1 MSAQGS
7 AWDWLPFFQ
16 DLFSKVLEQC
26 FNFSTWRDSDDGFDC
41 GRDHQYLIL
50 CKHRWTR
57 ITSNLDYCSVQCAG
71 GGKALLTAIV
81 AVESITIVV
90 LLLYIYR
97 KPRIAEKER
106 MDVQTLIS
114 RNFKHSSNHQL
125 LVDNKIWNLLRNNI
139 LIILRVTFHFYVKII
154 HV

>member
-1 MSAQGS
+1 MSPATKI
-7 AWDWLPFFQ
+7 
-16 DLFSKVLEQC
+16 LFGCVLLVLEIEASNMNYVFDEND

-41 GRDHQYLIL
+41 QRDHQYLIL

-57 ITSNLDYCSVQCAG
+57 ITDNLDYCSVQCAG

-81 AVESITIVV
+81 AVESITIIV
-90 LLLYIYR
+90 LILYIYR

-114 RNFKHSSNHQL
+114 TNFKRFSN
-125 LVDNKIWNLLRNNI
+125 
-139 LIILRVTFHFYVKII
+139 
-154 HV
+154 

>member
-1 MSAQGS
+1 MSIMSPATKI
-7 AWDWLPFFQ
+7 
-16 DLFSKVLEQC
+16 LFGCVLLVLEIEASNMNYVFDEND

-41 GRDHQYLIL
+41 QRDHQYLIL

-57 ITSNLDYCSVQCAG
+57 ITDNLDYCSVQCAG

-114 RNFKHSSNHQL
+114 TNFKRFSN
-125 LVDNKIWNLLRNNI
+125 
-139 LIILRVTFHFYVKII
+139 
-154 HV
+154 

>member
-1 MSAQGS
+1 MSPATKI
-7 AWDWLPFFQ
+7 
-16 DLFSKVLEQC
+16 LFGCVLLVLEIEASNMNYVFDEND

-41 GRDHQYLIL
+41 QRDHQYLIL

-57 ITSNLDYCSVQCAG
+57 ITDNLDYCSVQCAG

-106 MDVQTLIS
+106 IDVQTLIS
-114 RNFKHSSNHQL
+114 TNFKRFSN
-125 LVDNKIWNLLRNNI
+125 
-139 LIILRVTFHFYVKII
+139 
-154 HV
+154 

>member
-1 MSAQGS
+1 MSIMSPATKI
-7 AWDWLPFFQ
+7 
-16 DLFSKVLEQC
+16 LFGCVLLVLEIEASNMNYVFDEND

-41 GRDHQYLIL
+41 QRDHQYLIL

-57 ITSNLDYCSVQCAG
+57 ITDNLDYCSVQCAG

-106 MDVQTLIS
+106 IDVQTLIS
-114 RNFKHSSNHQL
+114 TNFKRFSN
-125 LVDNKIWNLLRNNI
+125 
-139 LIILRVTFHFYVKII
+139 
-154 HV
+154 

>member
-1 MSAQGS
+1 MSRATKI
-7 AWDWLPFFQ
+7 
-16 DLFSKVLEQC
+16 LFSFVLLVLEIEASNLNYAFDEND

-81 AVESITIVV
+81 AVETITIVV

-106 MDVQTLIS
+106 MDVQSLIS
-114 RNFKHSSNHQL
+114 RNFKRFSN
-125 LVDNKIWNLLRNNI
+125 
-139 LIILRVTFHFYVKII
+139 
-154 HV
+154 

>member
-1 MSAQGS
+1 MTPATKI
-7 AWDWLPFFQ
+7 
-16 DLFSKVLEQC
+16 LFGIVLLVSEIHESNLIYAFDEND
-26 FNFSTWRDSDDGFDC
+26 FNFSTWRDSDDGFDWE
-41 GRDHQYLIL
+41 RDHQCLIL

-57 ITSNLDYCSVQCAG
+57 ITDDLDYCSLQCAS
-71 GGKALLTAIV
+71 GGKGILTAIV

-114 RNFKHSSNHQL
+114 GNFKRFSN
-125 LVDNKIWNLLRNNI
+125 
-139 LIILRVTFHFYVKII
+139 
-154 HV
+154 

>member
-1 MSAQGS
+1 MSPATKILLGCV
-7 AWDWLPFFQ
+7 L
-16 DLFSKVLEQC
+16 LVLEIEASNMNYVFDEND

-41 GRDHQYLIL
+41 QRDHQYLIL

-57 ITSNLDYCSVQCAG
+57 ITDNLDYCSVQCAG

-106 MDVQTLIS
+106 IDVQTLIS
-114 RNFKHSSNHQL
+114 TNFKRFSN
-125 LVDNKIWNLLRNNI
+125 
-139 LIILRVTFHFYVKII
+139 
-154 HV
+154 

>member
-1 MSAQGS
+1 MSPATKI
-7 AWDWLPFFQ
+7 
-16 DLFSKVLEQC
+16 LFCFVLLILEINASNLNYVFDEDD
-26 FNFSTWRDSDDGFDC
+26 FNFSTWRHSDDGFDC
-41 GRDHQYLIL
+41 DRDHQYLIL

-57 ITSNLDYCSVQCAG
+57 ITNNLDYCSVQCAS
-71 GGKALLTAIV
+71 GGKAILTAIV

-106 MDVQTLIS
+106 MDIQTLIS

-125 LVDNKIWNLLRNNI
+125 LVENKI
-139 LIILRVTFHFYVKII
+139 
-154 HV
+154 

>member
-1 MSAQGS
+1 MSPATKI
-7 AWDWLPFFQ
+7 
-16 DLFSKVLEQC
+16 LFSFVLLVLEIEASNLNYAFDEND

-50 CKHRWTR
+50 CKHRWNR
-57 ITSNLDYCSVQCAG
+57 ITSNLDYCSVQCAS
-71 GGKALLTAIV
+71 GGKAILTAIV
-81 AVESITIVV
+81 VVESITIVV

-125 LVDNKIWNLLRNNI
+125 LVDNKI
-139 LIILRVTFHFYVKII
+139 
-154 HV
+154 